1 MNRKLKRAMQ
11 KEQKRIIKE
20 LIRLNPELA
29 HAKIE
34 VNLRVRHSVEAS
46 VN

>member
-1 MNRKLKRAMQ
+1 MSRKLKRAMQ

-29 HAKIE
+29 SAKIE
-34 VNLRVRHSVEAS
+34 VNLRVK
-46 VN
+46 